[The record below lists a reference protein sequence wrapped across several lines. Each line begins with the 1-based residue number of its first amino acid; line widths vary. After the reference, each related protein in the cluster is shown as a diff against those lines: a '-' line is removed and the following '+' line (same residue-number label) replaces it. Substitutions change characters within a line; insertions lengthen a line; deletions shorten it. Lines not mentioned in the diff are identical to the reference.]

1 MLRLPV
7 ILLLMLPG
15 LVHAQ
20 EALPEANEIDVK
32 PLLCIVDARTPSC
45 DIRFE
50 IAWRSALEGYY
61 CVTTSVDEAALR
73 CWFDASSGD
82 HEVDRSVS
90 DTFDFRLNEG
100 EGETV
105 LASATVEVLRKDS
118 DDRRRRRRA
127 RHVWDLH

>member
-1 MLRLPV
+1 MIRLPV
-7 ILLLMLPG
+7 IALLLLPAI
-15 LVHAQ
+15 LCAQ
-20 EALPEANEIDVK
+20 EAEHDTNTIDVK

-45 DIRFE
+45 EIHFE
-50 IAWRSALEGYY
+50 IAWRSAFEGYY
-61 CVTTSVDEAALR
+61 CVTTSIDEAALR
-73 CWFDASSGD
+73 CWFDARSGEHD
-82 HEVDRSVS
+82 EERRVT

-100 EGETV
+100 EGDTV